1 MFSIRLFYALM
12 IDADP
17 LHGNCTICD
26 GLVEQM
32 RGLSYIDI
40 RVSKRKKYFHIVF
53 KGAGGGGGV
62 YKGRNSHPPSWG
74 FSFNYFKALSKL

>member
-1 MFSIRLFYALM
+1 MFSIRLIYTLM

-40 RVSKRKKYFHIVF
+40 RVSKRKSIFILF
-53 KGAGGGGGV
+53 LKGQEGGGDI
-62 YKGRNSHPPSWG
+62 
-74 FSFNYFKALSKL
+74 